1 MWYHKGMDDDTKIVN
16 QNVNPV
22 IQGNQA
28 QVQTQ
33 VQPAV
38 PAGSVN
44 KETSPVGASDSEFI
58 KPSEAEPRINQE
70 LKESGIEVKSDKPNL
85 TFEHQELGVDHAGPY
100 VPVSSSPKNKI
111 TMSMSEEEIEDRLK
125 TGQDDD
131 SGKWLAGL
139 LQKIMKVLGL

>member
-1 MWYHKGMDDDTKIVN
+1 MDDDTKIVN
-16 QNVNPV
+16 QNAHPA

-28 QVQTQ
+28 QPQAQ

-58 KPSEAEPRINQE
+58 KSSETEPQIGQE
-70 LKESGIEVKSDKPNL
+70 LKESGVEVKSDKPDL
-85 TFEHQELGVDHAGPY
+85 TFEHKELGVDHAGPHT
-100 VPVSSSPKNKI
+100 PVSSFPSGKI
-111 TMSMSEEEIEDRLK
+111 TMPMSEEEVEDRLK
-125 TGQDDD
+125 TGRDDD

-139 LQKIMKVLGL
+139 IQKIIKAIGF